1 MTRKFQQ
8 MNLKK
13 KIILEGNS
21 NTKPENMLE
30 RVIHFIMYRAK
41 LAEKEITFCIST
53 IRKSTG
59 LVTLQKDLKEGKE
72 ESRVA

>member
-41 LAEKEITFCIST
+41 LEKKEITFCIST
-53 IRKSTG
+53 TRKSTG
-59 LVTLQKDLKEGKE
+59 LVTLWKDLKKGKE